1 MSTFQWEYCGKPKR
15 GHCENNINDDERDGK
30 KSPEFSK
37 IKIPPKVL
45 KRGRPKSVEVTVIG
59 LPRKK
64 KKKENRDKQST
75 QTTVSLSEPSVNK
88 ALDLRSIH
96 IFWIAWQL
104 LIDI

>member
-1 MSTFQWEYCGKPKR
+1 MSEAKDSASKHVNFSMGPKR

-64 KKKENRDKQST
+64 QRRKK
-75 QTTVSLSEPSVNK
+75 TVTGSRSKPRSRSLS
-88 ALDLRSIH
+88 
-96 IFWIAWQL
+96 
-104 LIDI
+104 

>member
-1 MSTFQWEYCGKPKR
+1 MQASMSTFQWEYCGKPKR

-64 KKKENRDKQST
+64 ERRKK
-75 QTTVSLSEPSVNK
+75 TVTSSRPKPRSRSLSR
-88 ALDLRSIH
+88 A
-96 IFWIAWQL
+96 
-104 LIDI
+104 